1 MDDLLQRIRPKLLQ
15 VKWQNNTLRVV
26 PKGEMTEKLMRKIIN
41 ATTCLLIAG
50 LLSACGS
57 KPITLS
63 LVPEV
68 ESNMGKPKVS
78 IETTY
83 PDDTEV
89 QIFITA
95 SSPDKQDIY
104 GGTIATV
111 KNGHA
116 EAVLD
121 YNGDCFPND
130 KYLVKCIVDPYMQ
143 DNDLYTQISS
153 MSSNM
158 EKSGISGTDGSGSG
172 NSDGYYSI
180 EKQFEITDS
189 VDVSED
195 REIKLKLSAD
205 IAEHVEQK
213 LPLTTFEAAG
223 ANEVEDGKYSVIV
236 NLTFDGEYSAKS
248 AGMVLKLNSDDLA
261 NFIGSEHPEV
271 QKMDFLW
278 RVPYLGRNLSKF
290 SYERRD
296 GAMYATDK
304 VLGF

>member
-1 MDDLLQRIRPKLLQ
+1 MR
-15 VKWQNNTLRVV
+15 NNIVV
-26 PKGEMTEKLMRKIIN
+26 TV
-41 ATTCLLIAG
+41 AA
-50 LLSACGS
+50 LLSAVVITACGS
-57 KPITLS
+57 DSVSLS
-63 LVPEV
+63 LVPEI
-68 ESNMGKPKVS
+68 ESNRGKPKVN

-83 PDDTEV
+83 PDDTEI
-89 QIFITA
+89 QIFIMA

-143 DNDLYTQISS
+143 DYDLYTQISS
-153 MSSNM
+153 MSSDM
-158 EKSGISGTDGSGSG
+158 EKSETSGTDGSGSG

-223 ANEVEDGKYSVIV
+223 ANEAEDGKYSVTV

-261 NFIGSEHPEV
+261 NFIGSKHPEV